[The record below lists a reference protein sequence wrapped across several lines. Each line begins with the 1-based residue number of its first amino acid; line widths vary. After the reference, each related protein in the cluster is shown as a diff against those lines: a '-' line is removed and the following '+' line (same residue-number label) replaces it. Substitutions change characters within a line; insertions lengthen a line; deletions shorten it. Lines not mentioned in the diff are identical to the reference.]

1 MITGVKGEGTKETA
15 ECSCDF
21 CGTSVRMAARL
32 GHTHDEVENLDTI
45 YKKLQRDGWSNI
57 SKKLRCPS
65 CEKERKSKQTTET
78 KMNKTLS
85 VPRQPTKEQKREI
98 IDMLGVAYDTVAQ
111 RYKGNDTDKT
121 VAEAIG
127 QHILWGW
134 VAQLRDEFFGPAGN
148 EAATQ
153 TLAEIKEWQEKA
165 NAVAKKMHSDIEN
178 LQKNLREFNSLR
190 DEVTKLEKKVGD
202 LNE

>member
-1 MITGVKGEGTKETA
+1 
-15 ECSCDF
+15 
-21 CGTSVRMAARL
+21 
-32 GHTHDEVENLDTI
+32 
-45 YKKLQRDGWSNI
+45 
-57 SKKLRCPS
+57 
-65 CEKERKSKQTTET
+65 
-78 KMNKTLS
+78 MNKTLS

-98 IDMLGVAYDTVAQ
+98 IDMLGVAYDTDAQ

-153 TLAEIKEWQEKA
+153 TLAEIKAWQDKA
-165 NAVAKKMHSDIEN
+165 NAVAKKMHGDIEA